1 MCVQCVRWRIRELA
15 GLIVLMA
22 SLTDCTL
29 WTDGMTRTPGLPTL
43 HGDLPLIFGHRGASG
58 YLPEHT
64 LAAYRLAIEQG
75 ADFIEPD
82 LVTTRD
88 GVLIARHEVNITD
101 TTDVA
106 KHPEFAARKTTKI
119 IDGKAEHGWFADDFT
134 LAEIRTLWAKQRLP
148 LRPGGF
154 DDRYGIPTFQ
164 EIIDLAQAEARIRKR
179 PIGLYP
185 ETKHPIYH
193 QAKGLE
199 LESRLVDALEKNGL
213 NKVDAPV
220 FIQSFETA
228 NLKQLRTMTPVRL
241 IQLVDALDLNA
252 DGSVN
257 PGQPYDFVVAGDP
270 RTNADLLTTAG
281 LAEIATY
288 ADGVSPWKRYIVG
301 ARRNDDGGERTVGG
315 AGRRLLP
322 PTDLITK
329 AHAAGL
335 LVHTWT
341 MRDEPGYLA
350 ADYRGDPLQEYLQ
363 FYCLGVDGVFSDFP
377 DTAVSAR
384 QRLIDSPGL
393 CSRR

>member
-1 MCVQCVRWRIRELA
+1 MR
-15 GLIVLMA
+15 
-22 SLTDCTL
+22 
-29 WTDGMTRTPGLPTL
+29 RTPGFPTL
-43 HGDLPLIFGHRGASG
+43 HGHVPLIFGHRGASG

-75 ADFIEPD
+75 ADNIEPD
-82 LVTTRD
+82 LVATQD

-106 KHPEFAARKTTKI
+106 NRPEFAARKTTKT

-134 LAEIRTLWAKQRLP
+134 LAEIKTLWAKQRVP
-148 LRPGGF
+148 SRPRDF
-154 DDRYGIPTFQ
+154 DGRYRIATFQ
-164 EIIDLAQAEARIRKR
+164 EIIDLAQAEARILNR

-193 QAKGLE
+193 QAKGLA
-199 LESRLVDALEKNGL
+199 LESRLVDALEKNSL
-213 NKVDAPV
+213 NHADAPV

-228 NLKQLRTMTPVRL
+228 NLKQLHAMTPVRL
-241 IQLVDALDLNA
+241 IQLVDALGVNP

-270 RTNADLLTTAG
+270 RTNADLLTTTG
-281 LAEIATY
+281 LKEIATY

-301 ARRNDDGGERTVGG
+301 SKRSEDKGGEASATE
-315 AGRRLLP
+315 AGRRLQA
-322 PTDLITK
+322 PTDLIGK

-341 MRDEPGYLA
+341 LRDEASYLA
-350 ADYRGDPLQEYLQ
+350 ADYQGDPLQEYLQ
-363 FYCLGVDGVFSDFP
+363 FYCLGIDGVFSDFP
-377 DTAVSAR
+377 DTAVRAR
-384 QRLIDSPGL
+384 QRLNDDPSL
-393 CSRR
+393 CS